1 MDQIDIKNMI
11 STLADYIPQASQWEQ
26 GFFES
31 VKSQFEKRH
40 TLSERQIEIVQ
51 KIAEKFSPEALKE
64 RETWYASWDEE
75 KAETL
80 RVCANYYMS
89 TGYYRMLVDRVKE
102 SKEYIPSP
110 KEYRAMCENKYADKV
125 MDAYRA
131 EPKFPAGSLATLR
144 AAKSRS
150 VGYMAS
156 KRNWIPD
163 GELNVLVLST
173 DAPIVSAAVGAKRYK
188 VMMVGATD
196 TFFCEER
203 DLKKMKRKKK

>member
-40 TLSERQIEIVQ
+40 TLSEKQIETVQ
-51 KIAEKFSPEALKE
+51 KIADKFSPEAVKE
-64 RETWYASWDEE
+64 RESWYSSWDEE

-80 RVCANYYMS
+80 RLCADYYMG
-89 TGYYRMLVDRVKE
+89 TGYFRDVVDRVKTD
-102 SKEYIPSP
+102 KDFIPTP
-110 KEYRAMCENKYADKV
+110 KLYKSMCQNKYADKV

-131 EPKFPAGSLATLR
+131 EPRFPVGSLATLR

-150 VGYMAS
+150 VGYMSNNRDMVSA
-156 KRNWIPD
+156 
-163 GELNVLVLST
+163 GELNVLILTT
-173 DAPIVSAAVGAKRYK
+173 DEPIVSAAVGAKRYK
-188 VMMVGATD
+188 VMMVGGID
-196 TFFCEER
+196 TFYCEER